1 MLRGVMRIENEV
13 FVGVCRFSIHANLY
27 AGGGG
32 GDWYSLNIRGFTF
45 DCATLQYNL
54 VNLNSFVSPLS
65 VTYSV

>member
-1 MLRGVMRIENEV
+1 MCVGFLYTLICMR
-13 FVGVCRFSIHANLY
+13 
-27 AGGGG
+27 GGGG